1 MKRLLAPLFAI
12 ALAGCGAKS
21 DADHQADVVQGMHDQ
36 MLTQLQA
43 LHDAAAELQAA
54 APAPQ
59 GRGWDATQDAQAISQ
74 MKAAWQKARSA
85 YELVEGAVAPLFPD
99 NDYEIDAR
107 YDDFLAD
114 LAPDGDADLFDG
126 EGVTGMHA
134 VERILFADATPENV
148 IEQESTLP
156 GYTAAA
162 WPADEAEAARFKDA
176 LVARLVTDT
185 QALADQW
192 TPQNIDVGGAFEG
205 LTALMNEQREKVN
218 KAASAEEES
227 RYSQR
232 TMKDIRD
239 NLAGTRD
246 AYALFQPWLLSKP
259 DGEAIDAQ
267 IQAAFTALDTAYAKV
282 DGDAIPRPPADWSS
296 ESPTEANLQ
305 TPFGQLFAAV
315 NQAVDPNQAG
325 SAVDGMNRAAEA
337 LGLPGFVE

>member
-1 MKRLLAPLFAI
+1 MKRLLAPLFAV

-54 APAPQ
+54 APTPQ
-59 GRGWDATQDAQAISQ
+59 GRGWDAAQDAQAISD
-74 MKAAWQKARSA
+74 MKAAWQKARTA
-85 YELVEGAVAPLFPD
+85 YERVEGAVAPLFPD

-107 YDDFLAD
+107 YDDFLAE
-114 LAPDGDADLFDG
+114 LAPDGDADPFDD

-134 VERILFADATPENV
+134 VERILFADVTPQNV
-148 IEQESTLP
+148 IAQESTLP

-162 WPADEAEAARFKDA
+162 WPADAAEAASFKNE
-176 LVARLVTDT
+176 LVARLVENT
-185 QALADQW
+185 QTLADNW

-239 NLAGTRD
+239 NLAGTRE

-267 IQAAFTALDTAYAKV
+267 IEAAFAALDAAYAQV
-282 DGDAIPRPPADWSS
+282 QGDAIPQPPSDWSS

-305 TPFGQLFAAV
+305 SPFGQLWAAV
-315 NQAVDPNQAG
+315 NDAVDPNQPG
-325 SAVDGMNRAAEA
+325 SAVDGMNKAAAA
-337 LGLPGFVE
+337 LGLPGFSE